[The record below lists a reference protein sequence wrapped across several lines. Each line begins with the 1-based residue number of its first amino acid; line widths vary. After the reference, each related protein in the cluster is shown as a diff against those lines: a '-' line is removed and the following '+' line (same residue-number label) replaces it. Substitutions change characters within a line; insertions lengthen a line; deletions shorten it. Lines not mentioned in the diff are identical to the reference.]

1 MAQPADV
8 VPLVEI
14 SGLRKQYGGLRP
26 LRINALSV
34 APGERV
40 TLRGLDA
47 QAAEMLVLLVTGAS
61 LPDEG
66 TVRIAGCDTREIRTD
81 TEWLTSLDVFG
92 MVTAR
97 AVLLDSLTLESNL
110 ALPLTLS
117 IDPVSSEVRAT
128 VAALAEEVELD
139 ASTLSAHVNTLSEG
153 TRVRVHLARA
163 LATSPR
169 MLLLEHPTATLTPP
183 DAAAFGRLVATI
195 GERRNIAWLALTED
209 EAFAGAAGGRLGQLV
224 AASGDIRVPASRR
237 WGRFW

>member
-1 MAQPADV
+1 MAQPAQA

-14 SGLRKQYGGLRP
+14 AGLRKQYGGLRP

-34 APGERV
+34 AAGEHV

-47 QAAEMLVLLVTGAS
+47 QAAEMLVLLITGAS

-66 TVRIAGCDTREIRTD
+66 TVRIAGCDTRDIRTD

-97 AVLLDSLTLESNL
+97 AVLLDSLSLESNL

-117 IDPVSSEVRAT
+117 IDPVSSDVRAT
-128 VAALAEEVELD
+128 VAALAEEVGLEAGALP
-139 ASTLSAHVNTLSEG
+139 AHVSALSEAA
-153 TRVRVHLARA
+153 RVRVHLARA
-163 LATSPR
+163 LAPDPR
-169 MLLLEHPTATLTPP
+169 LLLLEHPTARLARE
-183 DAAAFGRLVATI
+183 DATAFGRLLATI
-195 GERRNIAWLALTED
+195 GEQRNIAWLALTED
-209 EAFAGAAGGRLGQLV
+209 EAFVEAAGGRPGQLV
-224 AASGDIRVPASRR
+224 AASGDVRGPARR

>member
-1 MAQPADV
+1 MAQTPNT
-8 VPLVEI
+8 PLVEI
-14 SGLRKQYGGLRP
+14 AGLRKHYGGLRP

-110 ALPLTLS
+110 ALPMTLS
-117 IDPVSSEVRAT
+117 IDPVSSEVGAT
-128 VAALAEEVELD
+128 VAALAEEVGLD
-139 ASTLSAHVNTLSEG
+139 AGALSAHVNTLSEAA
-153 TRVRVHLARA
+153 RVRVHLARA

-195 GERRNIAWLALTED
+195 GERRNLAWLALTED
-209 EAFAGAAGGRLGQLV
+209 ESFAAAAGGRLGQLV
-224 AASGDIRVPASRR
+224 AASGDVRVPANRR

>member
-1 MAQPADV
+1 MAQLANV

-14 SGLRKQYGGLRP
+14 TGLRKQYGGLRP

-66 TVRIAGCDTREIRTD
+66 TVRIAGGDTREISTD
-81 TEWLTSLDVFG
+81 TQWLTSLDVFG

-117 IDPVSSEVRAT
+117 IDPVSIEVRAT
-128 VAALAEEVELD
+128 VAALAQEVELD
-139 ASTLSAHVNTLSEG
+139 SALSAHANTLAEG
-153 TRVRVHLARA
+153 ARVRVHLARA
-163 LATSPR
+163 LATEPR
-169 MLLLEHPTATLTPP
+169 MLLLEHPTAKLASEEAT
-183 DAAAFGRLVATI
+183 AFGRLLAAI
-195 GERRNIAWLALTED
+195 AKRRNIAWLALTED
-209 EAFAGAAGGRLGQLV
+209 EAFVEAAGGRLGQLV
-224 AASGDIRVPASRR
+224 AASGDIRVPATRR

>member
-1 MAQPADV
+1 MAQPPAAT
-8 VPLVEI
+8 PLVEI
-14 SGLRKQYGGLRP
+14 AGLRKQYGGLRP

-34 APGERV
+34 APSERV

-61 LPDEG
+61 LPDDG
-66 TVRIAGCDTREIRTD
+66 TVRIAGRDTREITTD
-81 TEWLTSLDVFG
+81 TQWLTSLDVFG

-110 ALPLTLS
+110 ALPMTLS

-128 VAALAEEVELD
+128 VAALAQEVELD
-139 ASTLSAHVNTLSEG
+139 AALSAHVNTLSEAA
-153 TRVRVHLARA
+153 RVRVHLARA
-163 LATSPR
+163 LATDPR
-169 MLLLEHPTATLTPP
+169 MLLLEHPTARLAPEEAT
-183 DAAAFGRLVATI
+183 AFGRLLASI

-209 EAFAGAAGGRLGQLV
+209 EAFVAAAGGRLGQLV
-224 AASGDIRVPASRR
+224 AASGDIRVPATRR